1 MKEFKPFIKIPNKKY
16 QDAIIWLLVDMQINK
31 TYYLD
36 KIQHQII
43 IEIFVTSGI
52 FLCTKPQFREEYWYN
67 IGKNWNNITKFVNKN
82 VFLEPKNTDI
92 EPFCTKKEGKK
103 QLKLI

>member
-36 KIQHQII
+36 KIQRQII

-67 IGKNWNNITKFVNKN
+67 IGKNWNNITKFVNNQAHIDPKRDDLSTKN
-82 VFLEPKNTDI
+82 DVFLPE
-92 EPFCTKKEGKK
+92 K
-103 QLKLI
+103 QLKLL